1 MEGAA
6 GQQIMCLIFCVSE
19 IVSEINEK
27 LLVVQVMGFLN
38 QQDRAGLAKLKSWG
52 NGFTTEG
59 NK

>member
-38 QQDRAGLAKLKSWG
+38 QQDRAGLAKLKSLGKWLHY
-52 NGFTTEG
+52 
-59 NK
+59 